1 MLRIL
6 AIFVLAFGVTLSTAL
21 PSFAQGTPSGSP
33 NMQVPPTQDQS
44 IQDIPP
50 AMNLLSAIPIS
61 QAESDARPSQARPNA
76 QNSTSA
82 SPLPKVEIFS
92 GKVEKGRD
100 GYFLRGTDG
109 TYRLDDGKKAGP
121 YDARDVRIVGRLE
134 LDTNLIHIDRIEPAR

>member
-1 MLRIL
+1 MLRLL

-21 PSFAQGTPSGSP
+21 PSFAQGTPSDSP

-44 IQDIPP
+44 IEEIPP

-61 QAESDARPSQARPNA
+61 QAESDAQPAQAGPNA

-121 YDARDVRIVGRLE
+121 YDGRDVRIVGRLE
-134 LDTNLIHIDRIEPAR
+134 LDTNLIHIDRIEPAP